1 MKTSSIDQ
9 AGILPIGEGADE
21 NIEQKIDLSATTE
34 INDDPEGVDQPKKG
48 EVITL
53 DAFRKKRT

>member
-1 MKTSSIDQ
+1 MKR
-9 AGILPIGEGADE
+9 AGKSRRSVSDKGHAARGMH
-21 NIEQKIDLSATTE
+21 LSATTE